1 MSSVRSAQHD
11 VKPQSFRDLVEN
23 AHKPATEFK
32 MEMTL
37 FAYDS
42 YIENSLKEGE
52 RLRRAADGTIDII
65 EIKKDTPLPKQMPQF
80 WALPSN
86 KVKLEQL
93 SREMAMDECD
103 NVMISGMVINDE
115 LVTPKIKQ
123 PGSPPR
129 DLPELAS
136 WIEEA
141 DSRIPPLVIWSAE
154 QGCERM

>member
-1 MSSVRSAQHD
+1 
-11 VKPQSFRDLVEN
+11 
-23 AHKPATEFK
+23 

-42 YIENSLKEGE
+42 YIEISLKEGE

-80 WALPSN
+80 WASPSN

-93 SREMAMDECD
+93 SREMVMDECD

-136 WIEEA
+136 LIEEA
-141 DSRIPPLVIWSAE
+141 DSRIPPLVKWSYIDFLTLDNSIDNLNS
-154 QGCERM
+154 CL